1 MGDRVAELAAVAFD
15 LDDTLFDH
23 SGASR
28 RAVGAWLPTLG
39 GQYSPEMVDAWF
51 VAERTHFPAWRD
63 GHVSFAEQRR
73 RRLRD
78 MLDLLGLPSRP
89 DDALDALFADYL
101 DVYRQLWTAFDDVEA
116 AIEVVAAQGL
126 RIGVLTNGPDDLQRA
141 KIAAIGLTDRLGPV
155 LAADV
160 LGVAKPHPGA
170 YAGLC
175 AALDLGPASVLYVG
189 DDHELDVVAA
199 RSAGLH
205 AVHLDRRGV
214 GLEPEHTRIT
224 SLRELAPHLT
234 LRASTAG
241 TTDRGPS
248 A

>member
-1 MGDRVAELAAVAFD
+1 MTELAAVVFD

-28 RAVGAWLPTLG
+28 RAVSAWLPTLG
-39 GQYSPEMVDAWF
+39 GRYSPEMVDAWF

-63 GHVSFAEQRR
+63 GQVSFAEQRR
-73 RRLRD
+73 RRVRD
-78 MLDLLGLPSRP
+78 MLDLLGLPPRP

-116 AIEVVAAQGL
+116 ALEVVAACGL

-160 LGVAKPHPGA
+160 LGVAKPHRGA
-170 YAGLC
+170 YTGLC
-175 AALDLGPASVLYVG
+175 AALDLEPASVLYVG

-199 RSAGLH
+199 RSAGLR
-205 AVHLDRRGV
+205 AVHLDRHGV
-214 GLEPEHTRIT
+214 GLEPERTRIT
-224 SLRELAPHLT
+224 SLRELATHLPQP
-234 LRASTAG
+234 APAAG
-241 TTDRGPS
+241 LTDRNPS